1 MKYMVSLMQKG
12 FDNNFRFTI
21 LENCNPRDLEKKEHM
36 DAEIEDPI
44 PTWAAYRPLILILF
58 VLYYAIESFFIL
70 GSEKG
75 RGYRGGVLYFNSPLE
90 DSLSSPCDDNT
101 CSHDFV

>member
-75 RGYRGGVLYFNSPLE
+75 RGYRGGFYILIVPLRI
-90 DSLSSPCDDNT
+90 L
-101 CSHDFV
+101 